1 VRRES
6 PTSVRTLLSLNSLE
20 KAKRHVKPRDLE
32 FSDSEKTCCPKKQ
45 GYWLE
50 CHKTAISSL
59 RSPGKCRGRCSVGF
73 SLDAPLSSG
82 NQPCTTMHDHA
93 CAWER
98 SWVATNSDKQRHAR
112 KAGAVH
118 VDFGLRHSYLL
129 ATRLVI
135 KDIGPS
141 TWSPENFRH
150 SAFISGSILLSGEF
164 VGLALIHTCESA
176 GQTGKSRKAQF
187 YCQMSSKT
195 RRDNTLRRP
204 TLTYLVCSHRPATE
218 VRAVRARVC
227 FAGFPGLFSPGPITL
242 GIPPR

>member
-1 VRRES
+1 
-6 PTSVRTLLSLNSLE
+6 
-20 KAKRHVKPRDLE
+20 
-32 FSDSEKTCCPKKQ
+32 
-45 GYWLE
+45 
-50 CHKTAISSL
+50 
-59 RSPGKCRGRCSVGF
+59 
-73 SLDAPLSSG
+73 
-82 NQPCTTMHDHA
+82 MHDHA
-93 CAWER
+93 CAWGR

-187 YCQMSSKT
+187 YCQMSLKT
-195 RRDNTLRRP
+195 RRDNTLAETDSYISRLLTPSCYRGPRRP
-204 TLTYLVCSHRPATE
+204 RTSLLRWLRRTLLPCTDHPWYSPKRFSRSFCSSDN
-218 VRAVRARVC
+218 
-227 FAGFPGLFSPGPITL
+227 GD
-242 GIPPR
+242 